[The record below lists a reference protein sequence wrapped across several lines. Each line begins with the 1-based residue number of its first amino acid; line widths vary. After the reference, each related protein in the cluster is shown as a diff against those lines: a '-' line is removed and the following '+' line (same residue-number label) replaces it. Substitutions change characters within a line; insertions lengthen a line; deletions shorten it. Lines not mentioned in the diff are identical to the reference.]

1 MRWPLPDD
9 WLAVSNPRKV
19 TLISGAHAMN
29 EFFSIAL
36 PPVLP
41 LLVAEFSI
49 DYAAAGFLLTIFF
62 ATYSICQ
69 LPAGML
75 ADRIGKRP
83 LIAAST
89 IGLVVGTLVASRATS
104 YSTLVVAQILAGVSG
119 SAYHPS
125 GMSLISDIES
135 GDTEGRAMGIHGFGG
150 IAGIALAPVVVG
162 GVSSQYTWR
171 LALVAAGVV
180 GIVFTAAFVF
190 LFPRRQSDSARDSPG
205 PETSETQDPET
216 SDATGQ
222 DTSETQDPETSDAT
236 GQDTSETQD
245 PETSDATGQD
255 TSDPASERLW
265 RRVRAGIE
273 TLRSGRMAR
282 VFVVLFLLHAL
293 ISAEIRAT
301 HSFTTVF
308 AYSRTGESTA
318 VANVVFLALLVGS
331 AIASLS
337 TGRIADSVDRR
348 WLGAGASGATAVLF
362 VLTGAVPSRLP
373 VLVGWFFLIGIVM
386 YVQAPVMN
394 AMTADVSSP
403 SSSGSLFG
411 VMATAGA
418 LGSAAAPAV
427 FGVVATVAS
436 DRVAFQFIG
445 VLGIVVTVVFLAFP
459 PAEL

>member
-236 GQDTSETQD
+236 GQDTS
-245 PETSDATGQD
+245 
-255 TSDPASERLW
+255 DPASERLW